1 MILNTFLRKM
11 LDFDLLYFFDEL
23 APPIF
28 TIIGTIIGVYV
39 GYLLSKKH
47 WNYQLDY
54 QKKNI
59 ARGFFHELEDL
70 QNIIYPI
77 VEYYESPKFTVGSPY
92 YLDDV
97 IIKTNVDVH
106 KNKSFYDNYGLYF
119 IFHKEIYMFDKDLIK
134 TVLIFYK
141 SFLQAEE
148 CYKIYIISKDNNEK
162 LNMQDYFFD
171 YLEKSYHT
179 MPKLQKSLKKYIKYS

>member
-1 MILNTFLRKM
+1 M
-11 LDFDLLYFFDEL
+11 LDFDLLYLFNEL

-39 GYLLSKKH
+39 GYLLSNKH
-47 WNYQLDY
+47 WNYQLNY
-54 QKKNI
+54 QKENI

-70 QNIIYPI
+70 QSIIDPI
-77 VEYYESPKFTVGSPY
+77 MEYYESHKFTVGSPY

-97 IIKTNVDVH
+97 INKTNVDAH
-106 KNKSFYDNYGLYF
+106 KNKSLYDNYGLYF

-134 TVLIFYK
+134 NISTFYK
-141 SFLQAEE
+141 NFLQAGE
-148 CYKIYIISKDNNEK
+148 CYKIYMESKDNKEK
-162 LNMQDYFFD
+162 WTAQDYFFD

-179 MPKLQKSLKKYIKYS
+179 MPKLQQSLKEYIKYL